1 MHATERLVRPDD
13 RVEFCFEGDRFLIV
27 SERIPSP
34 MHRLVAGEEDR
45 GHHLVYSPI
54 DPTSQYTIHLF
65 VELTFR
71 RRSLAVRG

>member
-1 MHATERLVRPDD
+1 MHAIECLIRSDD
-13 RVEFCFEGDRFLIV
+13 GIEFCFEGDRFLIV

-54 DPTSQYTIHLF
+54 DPASQDTIHLF
-65 VELTFR
+65 VELTCR
-71 RRSLAVRG
+71 RRSLAMRG